1 MNGSIL
7 IVEDDRDIAQLISTY
22 LQREGFSTEE
32 VETGE
37 AALEAVAA
45 QPPDLI
51 VLDINLPGMD
61 GFEVLQNVRREASI
75 PVIVLTAR
83 REDSDAVFGLGAGAD
98 EYVTKP
104 FSPRVL
110 AARVRA
116 LLRRAGEGAAAGG
129 VGPVGG
135 AEGATAGATEEPPRR
150 IILGDVEVDL
160 DTARVHRSRADA
172 REQPSSTLAP
182 RELALLRFL
191 LERDGAPASSAEIY
205 EAVWENAYGDLSSVA
220 VHIQRLRRK
229 LETDPGKP
237 RYLVTRHG
245 YGYALELSPEEKDR

>member
-7 IVEDDRDIAQLISTY
+7 IVEDDTDIAQLVATY
-22 LQREGFSTEE
+22 LRREGFATEE

-37 AALEAVAA
+37 AAIEAIAA
-45 QPPDLI
+45 QQPDLI

-61 GFEVLQNVRREASI
+61 GFEVLQNVRREATI

-83 REDSDAVFGLGAGAD
+83 QEEMDAVFGLGAGAD

-116 LLRRAGEGAAAGG
+116 LLRRVGEGAGPRGDKPAGRAG
-129 VGPVGG
+129 
-135 AEGATAGATEEPPRR
+135 GATAGATEDPPRR
-150 IILGDVEVDL
+150 IPLGDVEVDL
-160 DTARVHRSRADA
+160 DTARVHHSGLDA
-172 REQPSSTLAP
+172 REQQPVTLAP

-191 LERDGAPASSAEIY
+191 FERDGTPASSAEIY
-205 EAVWENAYGDLSSVA
+205 EAVWGKAYGDLSSVA

-229 LETDPGKP
+229 LEADPGKP

-245 YGYALELSPEEKDR
+245 YGYALELTPSENDR